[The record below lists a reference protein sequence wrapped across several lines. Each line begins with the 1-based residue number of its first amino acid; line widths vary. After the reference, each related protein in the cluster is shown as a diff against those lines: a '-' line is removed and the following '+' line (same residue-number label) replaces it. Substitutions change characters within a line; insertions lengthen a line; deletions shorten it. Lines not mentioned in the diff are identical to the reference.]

1 MSTKKPF
8 PPKPVSAGL
17 LCFRVN
23 AEDTLEVLLAHPGG
37 PYFQSKDLGAWGI
50 PKGMVNPGEGLLQA
64 AQREFAEEIGVK
76 VDPSSRFIPLGSI
89 KMRSGKT
96 VHAWGFEGDMPVRLT
111 PPPESVYSL
120 EWPPRSGRYQT
131 FPEVDRAEFF
141 DLEHAAQKLIAAQV
155 PFLERL
161 SVALQ
166 ENPASRYPGG
176 GGGGSG

>member
-17 LCFRVN
+17 LCYRLN

-50 PKGMVNPGEGLLQA
+50 PKGMVNPGEELLQA
-64 AQREFAEEIGVK
+64 AQREFAEEIGVQ
-76 VDPSSRFIPLGSI
+76 VDPGSHFIALGSI

-96 VHAWGFEGDMPVRLT
+96 VHAC
-111 PPPESVYSL
+111 
-120 EWPPRSGRYQT
+120 RYQT

-161 SVALQ
+161 SAALQ
-166 ENPASRYPGG
+166 ENPAP
-176 GGGGSG
+176 